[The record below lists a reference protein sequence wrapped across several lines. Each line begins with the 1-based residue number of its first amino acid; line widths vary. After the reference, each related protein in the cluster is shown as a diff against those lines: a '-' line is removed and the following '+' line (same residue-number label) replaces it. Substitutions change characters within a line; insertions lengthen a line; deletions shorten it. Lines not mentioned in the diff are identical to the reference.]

1 LIFSFVCAAIRVWRT
16 FCGAFVLTITAE
28 GGTVTLMMSPGVT
41 GGAGEAVATTAA
53 GFALSCCNALSF
65 PVVLRIPFGLDGFRF
80 ANIMQH
86 TAAPVTT
93 ARMAGNTILIFMVE
107 LPPPVASGG
116 GWIEWP

>member
-1 LIFSFVCAAIRVWRT
+1 
-16 FCGAFVLTITAE
+16 
-28 GGTVTLMMSPGVT
+28 
-41 GGAGEAVATTAA
+41 
-53 GFALSCCNALSF
+53 
-65 PVVLRIPFGLDGFRF
+65 
-80 ANIMQH
+80 MQH